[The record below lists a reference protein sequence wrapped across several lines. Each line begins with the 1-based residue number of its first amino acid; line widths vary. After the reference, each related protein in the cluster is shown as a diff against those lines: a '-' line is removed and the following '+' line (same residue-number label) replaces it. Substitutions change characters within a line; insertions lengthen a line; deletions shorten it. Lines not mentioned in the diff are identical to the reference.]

1 MNTFLLAIDWALVL
15 EKTILIAFIVIL
27 SMVVA
32 MYETWGERRL
42 AAFIQD
48 RLGPNRA
55 GPLGLLQPFAD
66 AIKLFMKE
74 EIIPNASN
82 KFLFILGPSMAMLTA
97 LLTSAVIPWGDK
109 IELFGRTISLQIA
122 DVNIGILFVFG
133 VVSLGVYGIM
143 IGAWA
148 SNNKFSLMGGLRA
161 ASQIISYELAMGITI
176 ITLVMVTGTLSLGE
190 MVKQQQE
197 TGWWNVVKQP
207 VGFVVFLICA
217 FAECNRTPFDLA
229 EAENELIGGYHSE
242 FSSMK
247 LGFYLFAEY
256 INMFISSAIMATLF
270 FGGYDIIPFYD
281 ESAWGF
287 SVNTMAVLGAAAL
300 FAKILFFIF
309 VFMWV
314 RWTIPR
320 FRYDQLMN
328 LGWKSLIPIS
338 LVWMLATAVFMLAKM

>member
-1 MNTFLLAIDWALVL
+1 MDMIFLFSDWALVL
-15 EKTILIAFIVIL
+15 EKVIFIAIIISISL
-27 SMVVA
+27 VVA
-32 MYETWGERRL
+32 MYATWGERKI

-55 GPLGLLQPFAD
+55 GPLGLFQPLAD
-66 AIKLFMKE
+66 GLKLFMKE
-74 EIIPNASN
+74 EIIPSSSN
-82 KFLFILGPSMAMLTA
+82 KWLFILGPSLAMITA
-97 LLTSAVIPWGDK
+97 MLTSAVIPWGNK
-109 IELFGRTISLQIA
+109 LELFGRTISLQIA
-122 DVNIGILFVFG
+122 DVNIGILYVFG

-161 ASQIISYELAMGITI
+161 ASQIISYELAMGIVI
-176 ITLVMVTGTLSLGE
+176 IALLMTTGTLSLGE
-190 MVKQQQE
+190 MVTQQHS
-197 TGWWNVVKQP
+197 GWWNFFKQP
-207 VGFVVFLICA
+207 VGFVIFLICA

-242 FSSMK
+242 YSSMK

-256 INMFISSAIMATLF
+256 INMFISSAVIATLY

-287 SVNTMAVLGAAAL
+287 SVNVMAALGALAL
-300 FAKILFFIF
+300 FAKIVFFIF
-309 VFMWV
+309 FFMWV

-328 LGWKSLIPIS
+328 LGWKSLIPLALLNM
-338 LVWMLATAVFMLAKM
+338 LVTAAVILFLK

>member
-1 MNTFLLAIDWALVL
+1 MNTFLLTIDWALVL

-82 KFLFILGPSMAMLTA
+82 RFLFILGPSMAMLTA

-109 IELFGRTISLQIA
+109 IEVFGRTVSLQIA
-122 DVNIGILFVFG
+122 DVNIGILYVFG

-161 ASQIISYELAMGITI
+161 ASQIISYELAMGITLI
-176 ITLVMVTGTLSLGE
+176 ALLMITGTLSLSE
-190 MVKQQQE
+190 MVKQQQN
-197 TGWWNVVKQP
+197 GLWNVIVQP
-207 VGFVVFLICA
+207 FGFFIFLVTA

-287 SVNTMAVLGAAAL
+287 SANIMALLGAAAL

-328 LGWKSLIPIS
+328 LGWKALIPLS
-338 LVWMLATAVFMLAKM
+338 LLNMLVTAAVLLWLKK